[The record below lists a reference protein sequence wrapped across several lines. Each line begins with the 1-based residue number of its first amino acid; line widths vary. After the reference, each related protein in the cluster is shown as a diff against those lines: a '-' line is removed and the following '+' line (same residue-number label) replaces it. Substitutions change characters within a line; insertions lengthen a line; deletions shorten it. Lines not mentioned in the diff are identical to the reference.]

1 MANTQG
7 RRELVRQY
15 ANQFADNPN
24 AAVKSASAAFPEF
37 STHLQTGLK
46 KHTLTYS
53 FRSAIHHC
61 IG

>member
-1 MANTQG
+1 MANTQA

-24 AAVKSASAAFPEF
+24 AAVKSATAAFPEF
-37 STHLQTGLK
+37 STQLQAGLQ
-46 KHTLTYS
+46 KHTLNYS
-53 FRSAIHHC
+53 FRRAIHHC